1 VKRQAITVTGASLPC
16 AGESDNPTNIPDRE
30 RGKVR
35 GLAALIHALIVL
47 MWQRYK
53 FLEFS

>member
-1 VKRQAITVTGASLPC
+1 MVVNRQAITVRGAALPW
-16 AGESDNPTNIPDRE
+16 ALESDNPTNIPARE

-47 MWQRYK
+47 M
-53 FLEFS
+53 